1 MKSRARAITA
11 AIVIVFAAFGKSTA
25 SLDVVAKQR
34 SLAGFVTRG
43 SSTMLGAGPST
54 ALRAG
59 QAKDFKPVTDA
70 ALLNPDPADWPNW
83 RRTLD
88 GWGYSP
94 LKQINT
100 QNVHQLQL
108 AWSWGLKPGLSQ
120 PNPLVANGTMYIPSP
135 GGGVQALDAANGDLL
150 WEYTPKGADGDGV
163 RTSVMRSLA
172 IYADKVYAAIADA
185 RLVALD
191 ARTGA
196 IAWERQ
202 VGDSKLGY
210 TYSSGPIVV
219 KGLIVAG
226 ITGCQRYKNDVCFIS
241 AHDAQTGRE
250 VWRTSTIARPGEP
263 GGDTWGDLPL
273 MFRAGGDAW
282 IPGSYDPSTN
292 LIYWGTSQA
301 KPWTRFARGTDG
313 DALYT
318 NCTLAID
325 PATGKIVWHY
335 QHIPGETHDMD
346 ETFERILVD
355 FNGRQSVFSMG
366 KLAILWELDRKTG
379 AFLSAHD
386 LRYQNLV
393 DVDTRTGKVTYRP
406 NRIPQPG
413 VEMEF
418 CPSSSGFKSL
428 RAMAYHPDTQAF
440 YIPLLLSCEKG
451 AFAGD
456 IKRVEG
462 GGGAGGVRRT
472 NLIHPESRDGIGE
485 LIAMHARTGA
495 ILWRHRTRTP
505 ENTAALTTGGGLVI
519 VGDFDR
525 NLYVHEATTGRILFQ
540 TRLSTSVQGF
550 PITYAVGGRQY
561 LAVPVGTGGG
571 QWVTTIPSDLTPEKK
586 IAQNAN
592 AMFVFALPE
601 TRR

>member
-1 MKSRARAITA
+1 MLFAGLVTTAQVAR
-11 AIVIVFAAFGKSTA
+11 FS
-25 SLDVVAKQR
+25 
-34 SLAGFVTRG
+34 
-43 SSTMLGAGPST
+43 
-54 ALRAG
+54 
-59 QAKDFKPVTDA
+59 PVTDA
-70 ALLNPDPADWPNW
+70 MLLNPDPADWPNW

-94 LKQINT
+94 LKQIT
-100 QNVHQLQL
+100 TENVGRLQL

-120 PNPLVANGTMYIPSP
+120 PNPLVANGVMFVPVP
-135 GGGVQALDAANGDLL
+135 GGGAQALDAATGDLL
-150 WEYTPKGADGDGV
+150 WEYVARASDDTA

-172 IYADKVYAAIADA
+172 LYDDKVYIATADA
-185 RLVALD
+185 RLLALNV
-191 ARTGA
+191 RTGA
-196 IAWERQ
+196 VVWDHRVA
-202 VGDSKLGY
+202 DAKAGY
-210 TYSSGPIVV
+210 SYSSGPIIV
-219 KGLIVAG
+219 KGLVVAG
-226 ITGCQRYKNDVCFIS
+226 ITGCQRYKNDICFIS

-250 VWRTSTIARPGEP
+250 AWRTSTIARPGEP

-282 IPGSYDPSTN
+282 IPGSYDPATN

-325 PATGKIVWHY
+325 PASGRIVWFY
-335 QHIPGETHDMD
+335 QHIPGETHDLD

-355 FNGRQSVFSMG
+355 INGHQSVFSMG
-366 KLAILWELDRKTG
+366 KLGILWELDRRSGK
-379 AFLSAHD
+379 FLSVHD

-393 DVDTRTGKVTYRP
+393 DVDMRTGKVTYRP
-406 NRIPQPG
+406 NKIPQPG
-413 VEMEF
+413 VEIEF

-440 YIPLLLSCEKG
+440 YIPLLLSCQKG
-451 AFAGD
+451 TFGDD

-462 GGGAGGVRRT
+462 GGGSGGARRT
-472 NLIHPESRDGIGE
+472 NLPHPESRDGIGE
-485 LIAMHARTGA
+485 LLAMSARDGT

-505 ENTAALTTGGGLVI
+505 PNTSALTTAGGLVI

-525 NLYVHEATTGRILFQ
+525 YLRAYDARSGKILFE

-561 LAVPVGTGGG
+561 IAVPVGTGGG
-571 QWVTTIPSDLTPEKK
+571 QWVTTVPADLTPEKK
-586 IAQNAN
+586 IAPGSNAI
-592 AMFVFALPE
+592 FVFALPK
-601 TRR
+601 

>member
-1 MKSRARAITA
+1 MKRRMRIFSV
-11 AIVIVFAAFGKSTA
+11 AIVMV
-25 SLDVVAKQR
+25 
-34 SLAGFVTRG
+34 LARFVIT
-43 SSTMLGAGPST
+43 
-54 ALRAG
+54 G
-59 QAKDFKPVTDA
+59 QVKDFKPVTDA

-94 LKQINT
+94 LKQIDT
-100 QNVHQLQL
+100 RNVKQLQL

-120 PNPLVANGTMYIPSP
+120 PNPVVANGMMYVPIP
-135 GGGVQALDAANGDLL
+135 GGGVQTLDAATGDLL
-150 WEYTPKGADGDGV
+150 WEFSPKASGGDPM
-163 RTSVMRSLA
+163 RTSVMRTLA
-172 IYADKVYAAIADA
+172 IYADKVYTATADA
-185 RLVALD
+185 RLIALD

-196 IAWERQ
+196 VAWEHQ
-202 VGDSKLGY
+202 VADPKQGY
-210 TYSSGPIVV
+210 SYSSGPIVV
-219 KGLIVAG
+219 KGMIVAG

-241 AHDAQTGRE
+241 AHDAQTGKQ
-250 VWRTSTIARPGEP
+250 VWRTSTVARPGEA

-273 MFRAGGDAW
+273 MFRAGSDAW
-282 IPGSYDPSTN
+282 IPGSYDPATN
-292 LIYWGTSQA
+292 LIYWGTAQA

-335 QHIPGETHDMD
+335 QHIPGETHDLD
-346 ETFERILVD
+346 EAFERILID
-355 FNGRQSVFSMG
+355 IGGRQSVFSMG

-379 AFLSAHD
+379 AFVSAHD

-393 DVDTRTGKVTYRP
+393 DVDAKSGKVTYRA
-406 NRIPQPG
+406 NKIPQPN
-413 VEMEF
+413 VELDF
-418 CPSSSGFKSL
+418 CPSSTGFKSL

-451 AFAGD
+451 TFTSNVT
-456 IKRVEG
+456 RVEG
-462 GGGAGGVRRT
+462 GGGSGGVKRT

-485 LIAMHARTGA
+485 LLAMNARTGA

-505 ENTAALTTGGGLVI
+505 PNTSALTTGGGLVV

-525 NLYVHEATTGRILFQ
+525 YLRIYDAASGTVLFQ
-540 TRLSTSVQGF
+540 TRLPTSVQGF

-561 LAVPVGTGGG
+561 IAVPVGTGGG
-571 QWVTTIPSDLTPEKK
+571 QWVTTIPADLTPESKV
-586 IAQNAN
+586 AQNAN
-592 AMFVFALPE
+592 GMFVFSLPQ
-601 TRR
+601 